1 MVSYEQRLNN
11 VKTNSEQIRRE
22 ITLNIAA
29 LIDELK
35 YREATLLTEAE
46 AHMQSQLRYRW
57 NEWSLSFQYLF
68 FRAFRNQQEP
78 VELAGVANF
87 CQSIETLNPK

>member
-46 AHMQSQLRYRW
+46 AHMQSQLRYR
-57 NEWSLSFQYLF
+57 
-68 FRAFRNQQEP
+68 
-78 VELAGVANF
+78 
-87 CQSIETLNPK
+87 